1 MDRMNIPGV
10 ASASPAPQDAMVYV
24 KLLLTAL
31 FWGGTFIAGRLVA
44 PETGTFTASFLRF
57 VVASVF
63 LLWMTYRREGRLP
76 LPGRPYLLPLFLC
89 GMTGVFLYNLFF
101 FSGLR
106 YMEAG
111 RAALIVATNPVFIAL
126 FAALLFRDRLTAIR
140 VLGICLCVTG
150 AVAVIS
156 RGNPMSLLGGG
167 AGRGE
172 LLIVGCVVSWVSY
185 SLAGKWVMGGLS
197 PMAAVTWSCLIGAAA
212 LLPAAVGEG
221 LFRSLPDLSLSVWG
235 ALFYLGYF
243 GSALGFTWYYEGIQR
258 IGPSRAGV
266 FINFVPLFAV
276 LFAYFFFREPLDG
289 SLLTGAAFVVT
300 GAYLT
305 NRGGGSAGKSAKTS

>member
-1 MDRMNIPGV
+1 MNMPGP
-10 ASASPAPQDAMVYV
+10 SSTLPAPRDSMVYV

-44 PETGTFTASFLRF
+44 PETGAFTASFLRF
-57 VVASVF
+57 VFASAF
-63 LLWMTYRREGRLP
+63 LLWMTFRREGRLP
-76 LPGRPYLLPLFLC
+76 LPGRQYLLPMFLS

-126 FAALLFRDRLTAIR
+126 FAAVFFRDRLTALR
-140 VLGICLCVTG
+140 VLGICLCVAG
-150 AVAVIS
+150 AVTVIS

-167 AGRGE
+167 VGRGE
-172 LLIVGCVVSWVSY
+172 LFIIGCVVSWVSY
-185 SLAGKWVMGGLS
+185 TLVGKWVMGGLS

-212 LLPAAVGEG
+212 LLPAAAWEG
-221 LFRSLPDLSLSVWG
+221 LFRSRPDLSLSVWG

-243 GSALGFTWYYEGIQR
+243 GSALGFTWYYEGIRR

-276 LFAYFFFREPLDG
+276 LFSYIFFREPLDG

-305 NRGGGSAGKSAKTS
+305 NRRGGGSGKSSESS